1 MNAGI
6 AAYVILSQNTDVTDI
21 VGVNIFPEVAEQETA
36 TPFIVYQLLSVA
48 PEDTHDG
55 PSTLDEV
62 RFEFL
67 CYADSYALAADLGS
81 KVRGALD
88 RVSGTY
94 NGVNVESIQFNDVDI
109 DTIDAPRR
117 FAQVLTFTFRIKRD
131 NVEIAQGTPVTGA
144 KLGDLY
150 DVDTTGVTD
159 GQVIAYDAAA
169 QEWQPAD
176 DAGGVTELS
185 QLDDVTLNNTA
196 QGELLKYDGNDWVND
211 TIDKSD
217 VSLGNVDNTSDA
229 DKPISTA
236 TQTALDDKADSS
248 DVPTELDDLSDV
260 KIIGAPSAGQ
270 SLVYNSGF
278 FQLGQAGATTLGAL
292 DDVNT
297 VGAAFGSLLAYNG
310 STGWDISAAALPTDD
325 IYFHQRYV
333 TESEALRSGATA
345 TVELYFACTAQG
357 NGLAESASSDTPTAG
372 KIIKR
377 KIYYSEAAFAD
388 PDTGT
393 WVEFTP
399 APADD
404 ASFATV
410 KAALLEY
417 LKARTGGTV
426 PISLK
431 QTWEEV
437 DEAPAFTGL
446 LNETYGSGAEAAY
459 STRRLNGNVT
469 DCMVIRRASDSTTTT
484 IGFDG
489 SGNISEAD
497 IETFCTGTSCTVYQ
511 WLDQSGNGNTATAA
525 APANEPTIYTAGA
538 LVKQDGR
545 VGIDFDGSANVLVN
559 TTVSITDYDFSIV
572 NVNVHPATNGVPSG
586 LYLDTASNIY
596 YQHSAIGGSGTFNN
610 RLQAR
615 VGGTTGQG
623 YTDAIEGQRNLNYLN
638 FISATSRDITVNGVE
653 SGSNNTNVAFT
664 APNSLSIGAMND
676 TSPGG
681 YFDGIAQEVILFGA
695 TKSGAD
701 QTSVEE
707 NIGDYFTQNTPLL
720 DTYTGAAAAY
730 SLRKLSSSYSGSA
743 VEVYNGSSYADI
755 GFNVFSELDTVAL
768 AAHCGS
774 NDGFVSKWYCQS
786 GNSNDAVQ
794 TNTGSMP
801 KIYDGAT
808 TSVVTENGKPA
819 LYFGGAQ
826 YIDAPSIGANVA
838 TFFAVHDNGGS
849 TANMLGMFDRNDN
862 SFIYDR
868 GTYMQFR
875 PRAGSWSTTA
885 TSQIDFKSWY
895 LLSNGSSSEAAVND
909 QTPDAGSTSTIGR
922 VLFRLGLRTANYFT
936 GHFYELVIYTSDES
950 SNRTGVNN
958 NINTFYNIYS

>member
-176 DAGGVTELS
+176 DAGGVTELG

-236 TQTALDDKADSS
+236 TQTALNDKADSS

-357 NGLAESASSDTPTAG
+357 NGLAEDAESDTPTAG
-372 KIIKR
+372 KIIRR

-437 DEAPAFTGL
+437 AEAPAFTGL

-469 DCMVIRRASDSTTTT
+469 ECMVIRRASDSTTTT

-489 SGNISEAD
+489 SGNIDEAA

-525 APANEPTIYTAGA
+525 APANEPTIYTGGQ
-538 LVKQDGR
+538 LVKDGGR
-545 VGIDFDGSANVLVN
+545 VALTSTGNTSFDF
-559 TTVSITDYDFSIV
+559 TEITDINSVFSV
-572 NVNVHPATNGVPSG
+572 LRPTNFTGNSDSFILG
-586 LYLDTASNIY
+586 DISNY
-596 YQHSAIGGSGTFNN
+596 NYHSGGSNN
-610 RLQAR
+610 SGKWLHDSYSAP
-615 VGGTTGQG
+615 VV
-623 YTDAIEGQRNLNYLN
+623 RNGDNYLN
-638 FISATSRDITVNGVE
+638 G
-653 SGSNNTNVAFT
+653 
-664 APNSLSIGAMND
+664 
-676 TSPGG
+676 
-681 YFDGIAQEVILFGA
+681 
-695 TKSGAD
+695 
-701 QTSVEE
+701 TSVNLTTLMRSAGQYVLSMIHTANTAVASTISQDRTLAGRSWIGNRQELIIYSDDRTNQRASIEE

-730 SLRKLSSSYSGSA
+730 SLRLLDSTYTGSA

-755 GFNVFSELDTVAL
+755 GFNVFGELNTVAL

-774 NDGFVSKWYCQS
+774 NDGFVSKWYSQT
-786 GNSNDAVQ
+786 GSNDATQ
-794 TNTGSMP
+794 TVTGSMP
-801 KIYDGAT
+801 KIYDGT
-808 TSVVTENGKPA
+808 TGVVTENGKPA
-819 LYFGGAQ
+819 VEFDGTNDGLIAGQSLG
-826 YIDAPSIGANVA
+826 ITTTDAAIFVTYTVDASATG
-838 TFFAVHDNGGS
+838 TFFSLQQGTSAGVRGQQNGATNYRFEIKDPAGNVTLQAS
-849 TANMLGMFDRNDN
+849 DTAGQKVKSHFLAPN
-862 SFIYDR
+862 SQEIF
-868 GTYMQFR
+868 
-875 PRAGSWSTTA
+875 
-885 TSQIDFKSWY
+885 
-895 LLSNGSSSEAAVND
+895 SNGSNVKSSTTTYSD
-909 QTPDAGSTSTIGR
+909 
-922 VLFRLGLRTANYFT
+922 Y
-936 GHFYELVIYTSDES
+936 HFYTPKIGFRNNNSYFLGKVQEFVLYDSNQS
-950 SNRTGVNN
+950 ANRTGIETNL
-958 NINTFYNIYS
+958 NTFYNIYS

>member
-6 AAYVILSQNTDVTDI
+6 AAYVILTQNTDVTDI

-176 DAGGVTELS
+176 DAGGVTALG

-236 TQTALDDKADSS
+236 TQTALNDKADSS

-357 NGLAESASSDTPTAG
+357 NGLAEDAESDTPTAG
-372 KIIKR
+372 KVINR
-377 KIYYSEAAFAD
+377 KIYYSESAFAD

-393 WVEFTP
+393 WVEFTTL
-399 APADD
+399 ADD
-404 ASFATV
+404 ITFANA

-437 DEAPAFTGL
+437 TAAPAFTGL

-489 SGNISEAD
+489 SGNIDESA
-497 IETFCTGTSCTVYQ
+497 INTFCSGTTCTVYQ
-511 WLDQSGNGNTATAA
+511 WLDQSGNDNTATAA
-525 APANEPTIYTAGA
+525 SGQEPTIYTGGA
-538 LVKQDGR
+538 LVKENGR
-545 VGIDFDGSANVLVN
+545 VALFDGHFQNITGITKSSNWSSFETYKALSTDTNFVTYAGDNNPNSHSVLAYQN
-559 TTVSITDYDFSIV
+559 ISSTAYIRNLGS
-572 NVNVHPATNGVPSG
+572 PSFFQ
-586 LYLDTASNIY
+586 N
-596 YQHSAIGGSGTFNN
+596 
-610 RLQAR
+610 
-615 VGGTTGQG
+615 GTTQSFTTMADAHTKLA
-623 YTDAIEGQRNLNYLN
+623 TDSTILLSLINGNNSTWDAFYLGNYN
-638 FISATSRDITVNGVE
+638 NG
-653 SGSNNTNVAFT
+653 GFT
-664 APNSLSIGAMND
+664 
-676 TSPGG
+676 
-681 YFDGIAQEVILFGA
+681 FDGYLQEQIFY
-695 TKSGAD
+695 TSDKS
-701 QTSVEE
+701 SVRTDIEE

-730 SLRKLSSSYSGSA
+730 SLRRLSSSYVGSA

-755 GFNVFSELDTVAL
+755 GFNVFGELDTVAL

-794 TNTGSMP
+794 ATTANMP
-801 KIYDGAT
+801 KIYDGT
-808 TSVVTENGKPA
+808 TGVVTENGKPA
-819 LYFGGAQ
+819 VEFDGSNDSLTSSTPPFSGTTNRTSFTVSKANTSTSDDIIYGINSIAGATGTAWQ
-826 YIDAPSIGANVA
+826 LTAETQLRVSGRIAFNNSAQTIHSLGTLVFDGTTVNDAN
-838 TFFAVHDNGGS
+838 F
-849 TANMLGMFDRNDN
+849 
-862 SFIYDR
+862 
-868 GTYMQFR
+868 
-875 PRAGSWSTTA
+875 
-885 TSQIDFKSWY
+885 Y
-895 LLSNGSSSEAAVND
+895 LNGSITT
-909 QTPDAGSTSTIGR
+909 QGTSTGATINTSNNDWAIGNTPT
-922 VLFRLGLRTANYFT
+922 V
-936 GHFYELVIYTSDES
+936 
-950 SNRTGVNN
+950 
-958 NINTFYNIYS
+958 NTFYDGKQQELIFYANAKSSTDRTGIESNVNTFYSIY

>member
-297 VGAAFGSLLAYNG
+297 VGAAFGSLLSYNG
-310 STGWDISAAALPTDD
+310 TSWDISAAELPTDD
-325 IYFHQRYV
+325 VYFHQRYV

-357 NGLAESASSDTPTAG
+357 NGLAEDAESDTPTAG
-372 KIIKR
+372 KVIKR

-437 DEAPAFTGL
+437 TAAPAFTGL

-489 SGNISEAD
+489 SGNIDEAA
-497 IETFCTGTSCTVYQ
+497 IETFCTGTTCTVSE

-525 APANEPTIYTAGA
+525 APANEPTIYTGGA
-538 LVKQDGR
+538 LVKENGKVALDFNEDKLHATFTYAVTAQSTYGLGVFVDG
-545 VGIDFDGSANVLVN
+545 
-559 TTVSITDYDFSIV
+559 TTDRFISQVELGETLDYQGDEYIQAYRS
-572 NVNVHPATNGVPSG
+572 ATNTIASLRNNGAQSG
-586 LYLDTASNIY
+586 IVVSNNSRILFTSE
-596 YQHSAIGGSGTFNN
+596 HTGSS
-610 RLQAR
+610 L
-615 VGGTTGQG
+615 
-623 YTDAIEGQRNLNYLN
+623 RNY
-638 FISATSRDITVNGVE
+638 VNGYA
-653 SGSNNTNVAFT
+653 GTAYANTLNNTFVKLLIKSSTGPSSEGMAGT
-664 APNSLSIGAMND
+664 M
-676 TSPGG
+676 
-681 YFDGIAQEVILFGA
+681 QEVLMYPSN
-695 TKSGAD
+695 KSSVRAD
-701 QTSVEE
+701 IEE

-730 SLRKLSSSYSGSA
+730 SLRKLRTAYTGSA

-755 GFNVFSELDTVAL
+755 GFNVFGELNTVAL

-774 NDGFVSKWYCQS
+774 NSGYVSKWYSQT
-786 GNSNDAVQ
+786 GSNDATQ
-794 TNTGSMP
+794 TVTGSMP

-819 LYFGGAQ
+819 VEFDVNDYHSLSGLSITSGTELSYFWAMNATGGTSKRWILHSQETDYFVPIADDGSASSKYDGFTNGSFYVDGAAVTINNRNEVYDTYSNAFKLGALIGETTTNVTTSNIGTRSVGSFGIEGTLSEFIIYESDQ
-826 YIDAPSIGANVA
+826 DAAGN
-838 TFFAVHDNGGS
+838 
-849 TANMLGMFDRNDN
+849 
-862 SFIYDR
+862 
-868 GTYMQFR
+868 
-875 PRAGSWSTTA
+875 RAGIET
-885 TSQIDFKSWY
+885 
-895 LLSNGSSSEAAVND
+895 
-909 QTPDAGSTSTIGR
+909 
-922 VLFRLGLRTANYFT
+922 
-936 GHFYELVIYTSDES
+936 
-950 SNRTGVNN
+950 
-958 NINTFYNIYS
+958 NINTFYNIFS

>member
-217 VSLGNVDNTSDA
+217 VSLGNVENTSDA

-297 VGAAFGSLLAYNG
+297 VGAAFGSLLSYNG
-310 STGWDISAAALPTDD
+310 TSWDISAAELPTDD
-325 IYFHQRYV
+325 VYFHQRYV

-357 NGLAESASSDTPTAG
+357 NGLAEDAESDTPTAG

-497 IETFCTGTSCTVYQ
+497 IISFCTGTTCTLYQ

-525 APANEPTIYTAGA
+525 APANEPTIYTGGA
-538 LVKQDGR
+538 LVKESGK
-545 VGIDFDGSANVLVN
+545 VALDF
-559 TTVSITDYDFSIV
+559 
-572 NVNVHPATNGVPSG
+572 
-586 LYLDTASNIY
+586 
-596 YQHSAIGGSGTFNN
+596 
-610 RLQAR
+610 
-615 VGGTTGQG
+615 GGTSHLDFTTIAKVDVDPYRCVYSCSVRHQ
-623 YTDAIEGQRNLNYLN
+623 AEQRSFCRLN
-638 FISATSRDITVNGVE
+638 R
-653 SGSNNTNVAFT
+653 
-664 APNSLSIGAMND
+664 
-676 TSPGG
+676 
-681 YFDGIAQEVILFGA
+681 
-695 TKSGAD
+695 
-701 QTSVEE
+701 
-707 NIGDYFTQNTPLL
+707 
-720 DTYTGAAAAY
+720 
-730 SLRKLSSSYSGSA
+730 
-743 VEVYNGSSYADI
+743 
-755 GFNVFSELDTVAL
+755 
-768 AAHCGS
+768 
-774 NDGFVSKWYCQS
+774 
-786 GNSNDAVQ
+786 
-794 TNTGSMP
+794 
-801 KIYDGAT
+801 
-808 TSVVTENGKPA
+808 
-819 LYFGGAQ
+819 
-826 YIDAPSIGANVA
+826 
-838 TFFAVHDNGGS
+838 
-849 TANMLGMFDRNDN
+849 
-862 SFIYDR
+862 
-868 GTYMQFR
+868 
-875 PRAGSWSTTA
+875 
-885 TSQIDFKSWY
+885 
-895 LLSNGSSSEAAVND
+895 
-909 QTPDAGSTSTIGR
+909 
-922 VLFRLGLRTANYFT
+922 
-936 GHFYELVIYTSDES
+936 
-950 SNRTGVNN
+950 
-958 NINTFYNIYS
+958 